1 MRQLVQEDP
10 GWREIFLRRLPGNAF
25 GRWDY
30 VTNFWR
36 GAPASGVINSFP
48 KLSVVRGA
56 IALRRRDNSAGLRRG
71 LRPLV
76 IMELW
81 LLFDHTSMIINI
93 GARH

>member
-1 MRQLVQEDP
+1 
-10 GWREIFLRRLPGNAF
+10 
-25 GRWDY
+25 
-30 VTNFWR
+30 
-36 GAPASGVINSFP
+36 
-48 KLSVVRGA
+48 VVRGA
-56 IALRRRDNSAGLRRG
+56 IALRRRDTSAGLRRG